1 MLKRTR
7 PQLLSLAAGLSLAM
21 SADAALADSA
31 KPSVGN
37 FDPTFGSRTD
47 KPDGSSAVTIG
58 RRLPTEWETRVGTD
72 VSLAAPAGAVTSDQ
86 FLRGTAQDRST
97 GAIWGILT
105 MPGVR
110 SLGFDK
116 TSVDARLDAGKDEG
130 KAGATLSRSLPIGRD
145 LSMTL
150 QNRYSVL
157 QSLTSGASAPPT
169 TSSAANTNPATATA
183 MTAPAWAADES
194 VCLNVSSSGTTF
206 SAGATSS
213 NVDAQWRSKLSVEQT
228 LVGAIKL
235 TTSVEDAGTTAS
247 RKSITAGF
255 KRFW

>member
-97 GAIWGILT
+97 GAIWGQPHDT
-105 MPGVR
+105 RRTV
-110 SLGFDK
+110 
-116 TSVDARLDAGKDEG
+116 ARLRQDF
-130 KAGATLSRSLPIGRD
+130 GRC
-145 LSMTL
+145 
-150 QNRYSVL
+150 
-157 QSLTSGASAPPT
+157 APR
-169 TSSAANTNPATATA
+169 
-183 MTAPAWAADES
+183 
-194 VCLNVSSSGTTF
+194 C
-206 SAGATSS
+206 
-213 NVDAQWRSKLSVEQT
+213 R
-228 LVGAIKL
+228 
-235 TTSVEDAGTTAS
+235 
-247 RKSITAGF
+247 
-255 KRFW
+255 